1 VVTVMKEI
9 EAGEPLWQT
18 KDRKRAEKE
27 QRKQEQ
33 KAALD
38 QRARDDAESAL
49 AEQAQPDGSTRRR
62 PGFY

>member
-1 VVTVMKEI
+1 MVIVMKELESG
-9 EAGEPLWQT
+9 EALWQT

-33 KAALD
+33 KAASD
-38 QRARDDAESAL
+38 QRATDEIESAL
-49 AEQAQPDGSTRRR
+49 PEQAQPSGITRR